1 MTRPPRRVERTDALR
16 RDDDPSSPAPAPK
29 ATRSIDAASAS
40 HALLPRALRRRALTV
55 ACATDRERYAPD
67 DPVDLRVTVR
77 NRLPIPLRL
86 RTTAPT
92 PWTWAV
98 DGVDRASTVD
108 DLPRE
113 TGAVAFAAR
122 ERKTFHTRWYQRF
135 RVADDEWVAADPGD
149 HTLTARLLVDDPRLA
164 ASTTVRIE

>member
-1 MTRPPRRVERTDALR
+1 MTRPPRRDERTGTPR
-16 RDDDPSSPAPAPK
+16 NDDPVSPVSDPRT
-29 ATRSIDAASAS
+29 TRSIDAARAS
-40 HALLPRALRRRALTV
+40 HALVPRALRRRALTV
-55 ACATDRERYAPD
+55 ACATDRDRYAAA
-67 DPVDLRVTVR
+67 DPVRLRFTVR

-108 DLPRE
+108 GLPAE
-113 TGAVAFAAR
+113 TGTVEFAGR
-122 ERKTFHTRWYQRF
+122 ERRTFRTRWYQRLH
-135 RVADDEWVAADPGD
+135 VADDEWVAADPGE